1 MNIEAIRPKILS
13 CQLIPQVNTALAKQL
28 GVDLKKHTS
37 IGIVTCDQDDAL
49 YAALDHATKFAP
61 VDVVYAK
68 SFYAGANHQ
77 SGPFSGEVIGVIAG
91 ANSDDVSEGLHALK
105 MALEN
110 DISFYQFTGSN
121 GPTFFPHVIPSLGH
135 YLSKQAGVPVGT
147 AMAYLIAPP
156 MESIVGLDQALKSAK
171 VEMVKYFGP
180 PTETNFGGAYLVG
193 DLTEVEAACSAFI
206 EGIARVTNHPV
217 SALKNPDRYRR

>member
-1 MNIEAIRPKILS
+1 
-13 CQLIPQVNTALAKQL
+13 
-28 GVDLKKHTS
+28 
-37 IGIVTCDQDDAL
+37 
-49 YAALDHATKFAP
+49 
-61 VDVVYAK
+61 
-68 SFYAGANHQ
+68 
-77 SGPFSGEVIGVIAG
+77 
-91 ANSDDVSEGLHALK
+91 